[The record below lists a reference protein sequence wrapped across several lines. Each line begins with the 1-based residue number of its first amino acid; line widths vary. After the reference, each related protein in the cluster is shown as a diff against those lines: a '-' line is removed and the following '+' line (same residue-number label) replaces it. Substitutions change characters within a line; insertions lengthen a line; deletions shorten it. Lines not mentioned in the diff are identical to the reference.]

1 MAQNFRF
8 SETAFWIALDVS
20 DFSFLSSRESGI
32 CDEMMER
39 LRILDSQR
47 LIFVE
52 SWMLLA
58 FLVRIG
64 NP

>member
-1 MAQNFRF
+1 MIFDSQRLPFGRF
-8 SETAFWIALDVS
+8 GC
-20 DFSFLSSRESGI
+20 FLLFSRESGI

-47 LIFVE
+47 LAFGE